1 MSLRRTLVRTTLA
14 LAILGAAIGAAL
26 AVFLVRGSGKLVV
39 LPVPT
44 GSYAV
49 GRVSYD
55 WVDESRQEVFA
66 PKQGEKGSG
75 AKHKKRELMVW
86 FWYPAT
92 PDSGAKP
99 GAYLPGKWGRA
110 IERDRGPFLWQRLDW
125 VQVHA
130 IPDAPVS
137 AAQPGYPVLIFST
150 GYGRVPTDYTVL
162 AEDLASHGYVVV
174 GIANTYSAPVVAFPD
189 GRVVSRV
196 REAALPEGSRLA
208 EKTAADRL
216 VMVWAEDVIFVID
229 QLDRL
234 STDASGGFFGR
245 LDVTRLGVFG
255 HSFGGAAAVEACSR
269 DSRCKAAV
277 DISGALFGDVPRVG
291 LKQPCMF
298 VLGERATPPRI
309 VFLTH
314 RFSRREAEEELARE
328 IRDMDS
334 ASRAALAAYKVSVH
348 GARHFNFSDSA
359 VLFSPIM
366 KAGGTLGSIEG
377 ARGLRITSDY
387 VRAFFDKYLNNA
399 DSPLL
404 DGAPSEYPEVS
415 FESRAGPT
423 GVSPETGK

>member
-1 MSLRRTLVRTTLA
+1 MSLRRTLVRTILG
-14 LAILGAAIGAAL
+14 LAILGVAVGTAL

-44 GSYAV
+44 GPYAV
-49 GRVSYD
+49 GRVSFD
-55 WVDESRQEVFA
+55 WVDESREEIFRSKQEKNA
-66 PKQGEKGSG
+66 GP
-75 AKHKKRELMVW
+75 AKRRKRELMVW
-86 FWYPAT
+86 FWYPAA
-92 PDSGAKP
+92 PDAGAKP

-110 IERDRGPFLWQRLDW
+110 LERERGPFLWQRLDW
-125 VQVHA
+125 VQAHA

-150 GYGRVPTDYTVL
+150 GYGRVPTDYTAL
-162 AEDLASHGYVVV
+162 AEELASHGYVVV

-189 GRVVSRV
+189 GHVISRA
-196 REAALPEGSRLA
+196 REAALPETSRQA

-229 QLDRL
+229 QLDHL
-234 STDASGGFFGR
+234 SGDASNGFFGR
-245 LDVTRLGVFG
+245 LDVTRLGVLG

-277 DISGALFGDVPRVG
+277 DIDGALLGDVARVG

-298 VLGERATPPRI
+298 VLSERATPPRI
-309 VFLTH
+309 VLMTL

-334 ASRAALAAYKVSVH
+334 ASKAALAAYKVTVR

-366 KAGGTLGSIEG
+366 KVSGMLGSIEG
-377 ARGLRITSDY
+377 ARGLRITNDY

-404 DGAPSEYPEVS
+404 DGAPVEYPEVG
-415 FESRAGPT
+415 FESHAGPA

>member
-1 MSLRRTLVRTTLA
+1 M
-14 LAILGAAIGAAL
+14 
-26 AVFLVRGSGKLVV
+26 
-39 LPVPT
+39 
-44 GSYAV
+44 
-49 GRVSYD
+49 GRASYD
-55 WVDESRQEVFA
+55 WVDESREETFA
-66 PKQGEKGSG
+66 PKQGGNGSG
-75 AKHKKRELMVW
+75 AKRKKRELMVW

-92 PDSGAKP
+92 PDPGAQP

-110 IERDRGPFLWQRLDW
+110 LERHRGPFLWQRLDW
-125 VQVHA
+125 VQAHA

-137 AAQPGYPVLIFST
+137 AGQPGYPVLIFST

-162 AEDLASHGYVVV
+162 AEELASHGYVVV

-189 GRVVSRV
+189 GRVISRA
-196 REAALPEGSRLA
+196 REAALPEGSRLT

-234 STDASGGFFGR
+234 SADASSEFFGR

-255 HSFGGAAAVEACSR
+255 HSFGGAAAAEACSR

-277 DISGALFGDVPRVG
+277 DIDGALFGDVPRVG

-298 VLGERATPPRI
+298 VLSERATPPRT
-309 VFLTH
+309 VLLT
-314 RFSRREAEEELARE
+314 RRSFRREAEEELARE

-334 ASRAALAAYKVSVH
+334 ASKAALAVYKVSVR
-348 GARHFNFSDSA
+348 GARQFNFSDSA

-366 KAGGTLGSIEG
+366 KAGGTLGSIDG
-377 ARGLRITSDY
+377 ARGLRITSGY
-387 VRAFFDKYLNNA
+387 ARAFFDKYLNNA

-415 FESRAGPT
+415 FESRAGPAS
-423 GVSPETGK
+423 VSPETGK

>member
-1 MSLRRTLVRTTLA
+1 
-14 LAILGAAIGAAL
+14 
-26 AVFLVRGSGKLVV
+26 
-39 LPVPT
+39 
-44 GSYAV
+44 
-49 GRVSYD
+49 
-55 WVDESRQEVFA
+55 
-66 PKQGEKGSG
+66 
-75 AKHKKRELMVW
+75 MVW

-162 AEDLASHGYVVV
+162 AEDLG
-174 GIANTYSAPVVAFPD
+174 
-189 GRVVSRV
+189 
-196 REAALPEGSRLA
+196 
-208 EKTAADRL
+208 
-216 VMVWAEDVIFVID
+216 
-229 QLDRL
+229 
-234 STDASGGFFGR
+234 
-245 LDVTRLGVFG
+245 
-255 HSFGGAAAVEACSR
+255 
-269 DSRCKAAV
+269 
-277 DISGALFGDVPRVG
+277 GALFGDVPRVG

-377 ARGLRITSDY
+377 ARGRRITSDY
-387 VRAFFDKYLNNA
+387 VRAFLY
-399 DSPLL
+399 
-404 DGAPSEYPEVS
+404 E
-415 FESRAGPT
+415 
-423 GVSPETGK
+423 

>member
-1 MSLRRTLVRTTLA
+1 
-14 LAILGAAIGAAL
+14 
-26 AVFLVRGSGKLVV
+26 
-39 LPVPT
+39 
-44 GSYAV
+44 
-49 GRVSYD
+49 
-55 WVDESRQEVFA
+55 
-66 PKQGEKGSG
+66 
-75 AKHKKRELMVW
+75 MV
-86 FWYPAT
+86 
-92 PDSGAKP
+92 
-99 GAYLPGKWGRA
+99 
-110 IERDRGPFLWQRLDW
+110 ERDRGPFLWQRLDW

-277 DISGALFGDVPRVG
+277 DIDGALFGDVPRVG

-298 VLGERATPPRI
+298 VLSERATPPRT
-309 VFLTH
+309 VLLTL
-314 RFSRREAEEELARE
+314 RSFRRPPRGRRLRPT
-328 IRDMDS
+328 RS
-334 ASRAALAAYKVSVH
+334 A
-348 GARHFNFSDSA
+348 F
-359 VLFSPIM
+359 
-366 KAGGTLGSIEG
+366 T
-377 ARGLRITSDY
+377 ARGISTSRIRPCCS
-387 VRAFFDKYLNNA
+387 VR
-399 DSPLL
+399 S
-404 DGAPSEYPEVS
+404 
-415 FESRAGPT
+415 
-423 GVSPETGK
+423 